1 MTGPAL
7 RDVAAC
13 LTLGRVFEVECLAVR
28 GARVRRAPFGR
39 AAYRPWRHGSVA
51 EAAEALVA
59 AGLAPPGLLDP
70 AEQAWRR
77 WSPRLRCC
85 ACSRPEPEAALGG
98 PDDDPEASCAGCGA
112 ARELFLESSPL
123 PASVAELAAVASL
136 GLAAWGRAEG
146 VARAAFARPGGGVL
160 AGGEG
165 RMAGRGAVAR
175 RTGGVAGRRD
185 GVARGVA
192 LRRLRRRPARRAV
205 GSGRR
210 LNARPGAAVPPAVD
224 SADHARNALREADG
238 YLAALEDLTG
248 ARPPGLDE
256 RIRRLCLEAESIRD
270 DARRRYDDALNRD
283 IASCERLRGR

>member
-136 GLAAWGRAEG
+136 GLAAWGRAEE
-146 VARAAFARPGGGVL
+146 VARAAFARPGGARAVVCW
-160 AGGEG
+160 
-165 RMAGRGAVAR
+165 RAGRDAWR
-175 RTGGVAGRRD
+175 DAGRWRGAPAAWPAGEMAWL
-185 GVARGVA
+185 GVSLCGVYGDVRRVLLSARGV
-192 LRRLRRRPARRAV
+192 
-205 GSGRR
+205 G
-210 LNARPGAAVPPAVD
+210 
-224 SADHARNALREADG
+224 
-238 YLAALEDLTG
+238 
-248 ARPPGLDE
+248 
-256 RIRRLCLEAESIRD
+256 
-270 DARRRYDDALNRD
+270 
-283 IASCERLRGR
+283 